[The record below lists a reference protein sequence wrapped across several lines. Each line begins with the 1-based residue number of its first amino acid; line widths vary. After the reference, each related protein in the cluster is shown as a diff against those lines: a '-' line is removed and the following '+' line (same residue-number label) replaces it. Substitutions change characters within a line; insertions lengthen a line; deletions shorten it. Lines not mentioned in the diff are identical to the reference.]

1 MFSRGARIH
10 AVIVAAA
17 FIACSLAQAAH
28 YGTLPAPSETS
39 TTPSLSISSNLPAC
53 ADGGPNCIGTA
64 PDAQAYPVAD
74 GDRITLQWTND
85 AAVTYG
91 VIRLGRLYLPL
102 SEATGVAITPVTLQI
117 ELGKHATQVLVEYS
131 GTSHHVPLT
140 PNVWQPLRI
149 YNPEERILYV
159 RLDLPTAD
167 TRRN

>member
-1 MFSRGARIH
+1 MFSRSARIN
-10 AVIVAAA
+10 AVIVGAA

-28 YGTLPAPSETS
+28 YGTLPAPNETS
-39 TTPSLSISSNLPAC
+39 ATPTLSISSNPPAC

-117 ELGKHATQVLVEYS
+117 ELRKHAARVVVEYS

-140 PNVWQPLRI
+140 PDVWQPLHV
-149 YNPEERILYV
+149 YNPDERILYV
-159 RLDLPTAD
+159 RLDLPTAH